1 MPIPTEI
8 TFRGLD
14 STASMEAKIRR
25 WADKLE
31 TAYDGILDCEVLVEA
46 PHRHHRHGQQYHVRV
61 RVTVPGDEL
70 VVSRDPGRD
79 DAHEDVYV
87 AIRDSFR
94 AMRRQVEDYVRRTL
108 RRDVKTRAQEPTA
121 S

>member
-14 STASMEAKIRR
+14 STLSMKAKIRR
-25 WADKLE
+25 WADKLG
-31 TAYDGILDCEVLVEA
+31 TAYDGILGCEIVVEA
-46 PHRHHRHGQQYHVRV
+46 PHRRHRQGQLYHVRV

-79 DAHEDVYV
+79 EAHDDVYV
-87 AIRDSFR
+87 AIRDSFH
-94 AMRRQVEDYVRRTL
+94 AMRRQLENYVRRTL
-108 RRDVKTRAQEPTA
+108 RREVKTRAA
-121 S
+121 